1 MQQSTIRFAASLD
14 CRDCKNKGDIC
25 KGCQNLNGDWLK
37 PNLNTSIPRNIFSDI
52 YLGSKVI
59 HHRNDKTAK
68 LEVTRLT
75 KTMIIC
81 GFLRFNRKT
90 GKCKDGSYIKRVDL

>member
-1 MQQSTIRFAASLD
+1 MQQFTIRAAATLD
-14 CRDCKNKGDIC
+14 CSGCKNEGDIC

-37 PNLNTSIPRNIFSDI
+37 PNLNTSNPRNVFSDI
-52 YLGSKVI
+52 HCESKVI
-59 HHRNDKTAK
+59 HHRNGKTAK

-90 GKCKDGSYIKRVDL
+90 GKCKDGSYIKMVD